1 MSLHAALYD
10 SLSSA
15 GSTGLVVWVVSVP
28 GLDDASRA
36 SAGAPNDCRAGEG
49 WKSDDAVVC
58 VMHVL
63 LRHLSLV
70 KLDPWHDDRVGKFQC
85 LTQGGGWW
93 RWHTAPLTAKRDH
106 SPRWRIDPA
115 LQRTLHHSSRLS
127 VGCHHICCV
136 STRLHCQHCV
146 HAVMLQ
152 GFPLLHQIVV
162 SGSFALGRAASPGG
176 LVVLMEEEECCPQR
190 NKQSVHLLRKPSKP
204 RGRLSSGLDW
214 FFFGPKYNHCFA
226 LSVAW

>member
-115 LQRTLHHSSRLS
+115 LQRTLHHSSRLG
-127 VGCHHICCV
+127 VGCHHTCCV

-146 HAVMLQ
+146 CSYATGLPYPASNCSVGLFCTWSGFVTWGASTANGGEGML
-152 GFPLLHQIVV
+152 PT
-162 SGSFALGRAASPGG
+162 
-176 LVVLMEEEECCPQR
+176 E
-190 NKQSVHLLRKPSKP
+190 K
-204 RGRLSSGLDW
+204 
-214 FFFGPKYNHCFA
+214 
-226 LSVAW
+226 